1 MLFGWL
7 IWLVLVLVL
16 VLALIFFTFA
26 STIAAIL
33 VARAADAF
41 KGKLKEFLVGLCSF
55 ITFGLHIFP
64 KLGCFVAQWGG
75 CLPLPQPNLHRDH
88 TVRLSGCR
96 QGFLIAE
103 FSKFQI
109 NPKPSNVQFL
119 YFIGVRLY
127 PTPSGKQLDRVF
139 DADRDGAGHGHLLP
153 GWGGSG
159 ETLFQSL
166 LVIFGCLAT
175 LTL

>member
-1 MLFGWL
+1 MRVDLDL
-7 IWLVLVLVL
+7 IVI
-16 VLALIFFTFA
+16 LILSAPSLPSSSPGLPTPSRGGSKSSWWGFPVSPSFSYFPQPGG
-26 STIAAIL
+26 IAA
-33 VARAADAF
+33 
-41 KGKLKEFLVGLCSF
+41 
-55 ITFGLHIFP
+55 
-64 KLGCFVAQWGG
+64 QWVG
-75 CLPLPQPNLHRDH
+75 CLPLPQPHLHRDN
-88 TVRLSGCR
+88 TVWLVGCR

-139 DADRDGAGHGHLLP
+139 DADRDGAGNGHLLP

-159 ETLFQSL
+159 ETLFHSL
-166 LVIFGCLAT
+166 LIRLGCLST
-175 LTL
+175 PIL